1 MYLLEN
7 ENDKRN
13 ETYAGPNTTSTQAYK
28 CACYTPTSRV
38 FKRNMIHE
46 KHKKVVYF
54 GIREESWNVRVL
66 IHPQPPTEY
75 AKKGRTFSVRGD
87 AYRIPHIFVSIR
99 ARIRQKCPSR
109 GSNTDLST
117 WECPKV
123 FEPLGNASVQRWSKR
138 TVRDHQLAVCIS
150 NSSTY
155 SRV

>member
-28 CACYTPTSRV
+28 YACYTPTSRV
-38 FKRNMIHE
+38 FKRNMIRE

-75 AKKGRTFSVRGD
+75 RKTGRAFSVRGD
-87 AYRIPHIFVSIR
+87 AYRIPHVFVSIR
-99 ARIRQKCPSR
+99 ACVRQKCASR
-109 GSNTDLST
+109 GSNTDWST
-117 WECPKV
+117 WECAK
-123 FEPLGNASVQRWSKR
+123 PLRNASVQRWSKR
-138 TVRDHQLAVCIS
+138 TIRDHQSAVCIA
-150 NSSTY
+150 NISTY